1 MTKEIGRCVE
11 SSTGSDH
18 GDWCWPL
25 SWPRPAWPPSAAN
38 AVVVVRRSVNYRP
51 VARRP
56 RWSPAAAVATAV
68 AVGTVVRSIPP
79 SCSSVM
85 VGNVA
90 YQQCGNTWYQP
101 RYSGSQVTYVV
112 VNPPR

>member
-1 MTKEIGRCVE
+1 MSRMMDKIGSRGLMLAAFLAVA
-11 SSTGSDH
+11 G
-18 GDWCWPL
+18 L
-25 SWPRPAWPPSAAN
+25 AQSAAN

-51 VARRP
+51 VAR
-56 RWSPAAAVATAV
+56 AAVATAAV
-68 AVGTVVRSIPP
+68 VGTAVVVGSIVRSLPP

-101 RYSGSQVTYVV
+101 RYSGSEMSYVV

>member
-1 MTKEIGRCVE
+1 MSRIMDRIGSRGLMLAAFLAVA
-11 SSTGSDH
+11 G
-18 GDWCWPL
+18 L
-25 SWPRPAWPPSAAN
+25 VPSAAS
-38 AVVVVRRSVNYRP
+38 ARVVVRRSVNYHP
-51 VARRP
+51 VAR
-56 RWSPAAAVATAV
+56 AAVVTAAVVGTAV
-68 AVGTVVRSIPP
+68 VVGSVVRSLPP

-101 RYSGSQVTYVV
+101 RYAGSEVTYVV

>member
-1 MTKEIGRCVE
+1 MSRTSLSLKDRIGRRGLALAAFLTAA
-11 SSTGSDH
+11 S
-18 GDWCWPL
+18 L
-25 SWPRPAWPPSAAN
+25 APSAAN

-51 VARRP
+51 VAR
-56 RWSPAAAVATAV
+56 AAVVTGAAVATAV

-90 YQQCGNTWYQP
+90 YQQCGGTWYQP

>member
-1 MTKEIGRCVE
+1 MSRIRDRIGTSGLALGAFVALA
-11 SSTGSDH
+11 S
-18 GDWCWPL
+18 L
-25 SWPRPAWPPSAAN
+25 APAAAH

-51 VARRP
+51 VAR
-56 RWSPAAAVATAV
+56 AAVVTGAAVATAV
-68 AVGTVVRSIPP
+68 AVGTVVRSLPP
-79 SCSSVM
+79 SCTSVM

-90 YQQCGNTWYQP
+90 YQQCGHTWYQP

>member
-1 MTKEIGRCVE
+1 MSRHSISRL
-11 SSTGSDH
+11 GSR
-18 GDWCWPL
+18 GL
-25 SWPRPAWPPSAAN
+25 VFAGFLAAASLAPSAAN
-38 AVVVVRRSVNYRP
+38 AVVVVRRSVNYHP
-51 VARRP
+51 VAR
-56 RWSPAAAVATAV
+56 AAVVTGAAVATAV

-79 SCSSVM
+79 SCTSLM
-85 VGNVA
+85 IGNVA

>member
-1 MTKEIGRCVE
+1 MSRIMDKIGSRGLVLAAFLAAA
-11 SSTGSDH
+11 G
-18 GDWCWPL
+18 L
-25 SWPRPAWPPSAAN
+25 APSAAN

-51 VARRP
+51 VAR
-56 RWSPAAAVATAV
+56 AAVVTTAAVATAV
-68 AVGTVVRSIPP
+68 AVGTVVRSVPP
-79 SCSSVM
+79 SCTSVM

-101 RYSGSQVTYVV
+101 RYAGSEVSYVV

>member
-1 MTKEIGRCVE
+1 MSRLMNKIGSRGLVLAAFLAVA
-11 SSTGSDH
+11 G
-18 GDWCWPL
+18 L
-25 SWPRPAWPPSAAN
+25 APSAAN

-51 VARRP
+51 VARAAVVT
-56 RWSPAAAVATAV
+56 AAAVGTAV
-68 AVGTVVRSIPP
+68 VVGSVVRSLPP

-101 RYSGSQVTYVV
+101 RYAGSEVSYVV